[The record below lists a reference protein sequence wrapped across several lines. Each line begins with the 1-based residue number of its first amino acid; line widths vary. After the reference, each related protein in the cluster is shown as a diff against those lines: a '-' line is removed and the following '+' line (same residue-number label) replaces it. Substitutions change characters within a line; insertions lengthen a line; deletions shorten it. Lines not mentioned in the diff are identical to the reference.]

1 MFGLGLSSGL
11 RALAAARLNIQT
23 VGHNVAN
30 ANTPGFSRQR
40 VMQSATL
47 PFLSAGRL
55 QIGTGV
61 AIDDVARMFDDG
73 LERRLRLQLGMQSMA
88 DVHFRRFEELEGIL
102 NEPDGGLS
110 ASFGD
115 FFGRIG
121 KLQTNPADR
130 ALRGGVIEAGKAL
143 AQGFNLIAGRIGEL
157 DQSAFTELRGAV
169 RTANEHFAA
178 IAQLNVQIVS
188 MEANGSTAN
197 DLRDQRELH
206 VKEIA
211 TLIGGRALERSN
223 GSVDVLVDGHVAV
236 AGDRVTKLAV
246 SSDATGAPAVVLAA
260 GNRALAPREG
270 RIGALLAGDG
280 AASRTAL
287 SRLDALAY
295 NLALEFNRLHT
306 TGVPLGGPFRTLA
319 SHHFAADGDGDGQ
332 RGDEL
337 LAQAGLPFPVQAGE
351 VFVTVTDTKTG
362 GLERTRIAIDPNS
375 MTLQQL
381 ADRLDAIDHLDATV
395 EPTGRLKI
403 TAQPGYGF
411 DFGNRLDAA
420 PDTFG
425 SFAGTAPSFA
435 TAKAGPFDLSSSLPA
450 SFTVTV
456 DGTARAVS
464 LAASEFAN
472 PSAATVDELVKALNA
487 DLAGAATAR
496 NVGGRL
502 VVRSNS
508 SGAGATLSLVDGA
521 GSPLAALGL
530 PAGVTRNGQA
540 GAVKVQIAGRYDGPA
555 NGRLVFVASGDGQI
569 GVTPGLKVDV
579 FDADGNKVATLDVG
593 RDYSPGKALEVADG
607 VTVAFGPGTVSASAN
622 DVFALDT
629 LADSD
634 TSDVL
639 VALGLN
645 SFFIGSTAADL
656 TVDPELLANT
666 DRLAA
671 GLGTAPGDA
680 SNLERF
686 ITLRTSALG
695 LLDGLSFE
703 QHYESTVADIG
714 FETAS
719 AKATLQ
725 SQEQLLAHIQAQREA
740 VSGVN
745 VDEEMVDLVRHQQA
759 FEAASRFINVI
770 GELTRS
776 VINIGGS

>member
-1 MFGLGLSSGL
+1 
-11 RALAAARLNIQT
+11 
-23 VGHNVAN
+23 
-30 ANTPGFSRQR
+30 
-40 VMQSATL
+40 
-47 PFLSAGRL
+47 
-55 QIGTGV
+55 
-61 AIDDVARMFDDG
+61 
-73 LERRLRLQLGMQSMA
+73 
-88 DVHFRRFEELEGIL
+88 
-102 NEPDGGLS
+102 
-110 ASFGD
+110 
-115 FFGRIG
+115 
-121 KLQTNPADR
+121 
-130 ALRGGVIEAGKAL
+130 
-143 AQGFNLIAGRIGEL
+143 
-157 DQSAFTELRGAV
+157 
-169 RTANEHFAA
+169 
-178 IAQLNVQIVS
+178 
-188 MEANGSTAN
+188 
-197 DLRDQRELH
+197 
-206 VKEIA
+206 
-211 TLIGGRALERSN
+211 
-223 GSVDVLVDGHVAV
+223 
-236 AGDRVTKLAV
+236 
-246 SSDATGAPAVVLAA
+246 
-260 GNRALAPREG
+260 
-270 RIGALLAGDG
+270 
-280 AASRTAL
+280 
-287 SRLDALAY
+287 
-295 NLALEFNRLHT
+295 
-306 TGVPLGGPFRTLA
+306 
-319 SHHFAADGDGDGQ
+319 
-332 RGDEL
+332 
-337 LAQAGLPFPVQAGE
+337 
-351 VFVTVTDTKTG
+351 
-362 GLERTRIAIDPNS
+362 
-375 MTLQQL
+375 
-381 ADRLDAIDHLDATV
+381 
-395 EPTGRLKI
+395 
-403 TAQPGYGF
+403 
-411 DFGNRLDAA
+411 
-420 PDTFG
+420 
-425 SFAGTAPSFA
+425 
-435 TAKAGPFDLSSSLPA
+435 
-450 SFTVTV
+450 
-456 DGTARAVS
+456 
-464 LAASEFAN
+464 
-472 PSAATVDELVKALNA
+472 VKALNA